1 MLILNFHSHCTV
13 PHSGTCGFK
22 KTLHL
27 CLNKIYSERYVYMY
41 YNHGMHKILIWQKNA
56 YTMYNNK
63 WNTCTLIWSLSF
75 YKSMITFISHIHTNI
90 PMVIAFKILQ
100 KHQISS
106 WLHYVD
112 SVPPPQPMNL
122 QPQLFMKHGTCFL
135 KILNNARKSEK
146 RIFP

>member
-75 YKSMITFISHIHTNI
+75 YKSMITFISHIHTSNI
-90 PMVIAFKILQ
+90 PMVLAFKILQ
-100 KHQISS
+100 KHQLSS
-106 WLHYVD
+106 WLYYVD
-112 SVPPPQPMNL
+112 SVPPPPPTHEFTASVIYETWYMFFKN
-122 QPQLFMKHGTCFL
+122 P
-135 KILNNARKSEK
+135 
-146 RIFP
+146 